1 MHLST
6 AMNTRSIKCLLLSI
20 CLLAS
25 LSTAASRQDTLQLS
39 VQIGMKKATLSG
51 ICMMAID
58 SNRMVKGAV
67 INEFGVKAFDVIYD
81 ERKHK
86 VHLINVMSM
95 LDKWYIRRILRR
107 DLRKII
113 PQLITRGSCEY
124 TDLKYGIDYIFK
136 PLEQE
141 HNAISE

>member
-6 AMNTRSIKCLLLSI
+6 AMNTRLIKCLLLSI
-20 CLLAS
+20 CLLVS

-39 VQIGMKKATLSG
+39 VQIGMKKAVLSG
-51 ICMMAID
+51 ICIMAID
-58 SNRMVKGAV
+58 SNRMIKGAV
-67 INEFGVKAFDVIYD
+67 INEFGVKAFNFIYN

-86 VHLINVMSM
+86 VRLIDIMPI
-95 LDKWYIRRILRR
+95 LDKWYIRHILRR

>member
-1 MHLST
+1 
-6 AMNTRSIKCLLLSI
+6 
-20 CLLAS
+20 
-25 LSTAASRQDTLQLS
+25 
-39 VQIGMKKATLSG
+39 
-51 ICMMAID
+51 
-58 SNRMVKGAV
+58 
-67 INEFGVKAFDVIYD
+67 
-81 ERKHK
+81 
-86 VHLINVMSM
+86 M
-95 LDKWYIRRILRR
+95 LDKWYIRHILRR

>member
-1 MHLST
+1 MSLTEHL
-6 AMNTRSIKCLLLSI
+6 LVGQ
-20 CLLAS
+20 S
-25 LSTAASRQDTLQLS
+25 LDSGFPARHFAAFGADRNE
-39 VQIGMKKATLSG
+39 KAVLSG
-51 ICMMAID
+51 ICIMAID
-58 SNRMVKGAV
+58 SNRMIKGAV
-67 INEFGVKAFDVIYD
+67 INEFGVKAFNFIYN

-86 VHLINVMSM
+86 VRLIDIMPM
-95 LDKWYIRRILRR
+95 LDKWYIRHILRR